1 MVLSSCDTLYIHTY
15 KTNKERLTK
24 FQGHFRQVMRDKLG
38 IDCEGTRDEDLHG
51 AISSLL
57 TEEDAEFEQRID
69 ELNEA
74 IILASNKSFPIYR
87 ATRST
92 TLHKTVPLWST
103 DLTVLRKRTNAP
115 RRLYQRT
122 RNDEELRGKRKTQYF
137 VYTQGQICI
146 FFHVIS
152 LLMALLHHYCCKSDA
167 HLGDVIVTSPSF

>member
-1 MVLSSCDTLYIHTY
+1 
-15 KTNKERLTK
+15 
-24 FQGHFRQVMRDKLG
+24 MRDKLG

-122 RNDEELRGKRKTQYF
+122 RNDEELRGKRKTQYYECRAT
-137 VYTQGQICI
+137 YTASIKQAKIRSWKEYCTTTNDNNPWNAAYKLAMGKIYTNTQITTLKKPDGCYT
-146 FFHVIS
+146 
-152 LLMALLHHYCCKSDA
+152 ADTKK
-167 HLGDVIVTSPSF
+167 P